1 MLFLLAS
8 CLPETLDPPYGVW
21 LSEEPRIML
30 YIKPEYRISVG
41 TPSYFGFYTVN
52 DVETKIFAQFGAG
65 FRFAIYDL
73 TKPREI
79 GVASGVSH
87 LGTLLV
93 GTYRVAGEEIRYTLT
108 SHFQEQL
115 GVNTITFH
123 RVEDYYL
130 IDPDWVSNFVSRP
143 D

>member
-1 MLFLLAS
+1 MALVLFVFSS

-21 LSEEPRIML
+21 LSEKPRIIL

-73 TKPREI
+73 TKPRGI
-79 GVASGVSH
+79 GVARIDRSNIYPQTLKSQTN
-87 LGTLLV
+87 GT
-93 GTYRVAGEEIRYTLT
+93 TY
-108 SHFQEQL
+108 
-115 GVNTITFH
+115 
-123 RVEDYYL
+123 
-130 IDPDWVSNFVSRP
+130 
-143 D
+143 